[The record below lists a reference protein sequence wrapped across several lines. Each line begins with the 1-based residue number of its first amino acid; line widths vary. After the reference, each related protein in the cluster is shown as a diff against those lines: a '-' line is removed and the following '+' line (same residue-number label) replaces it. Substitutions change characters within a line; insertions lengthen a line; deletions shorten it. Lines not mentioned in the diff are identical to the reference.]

1 MHLQSV
7 ENCQSCE
14 KLLREI
20 LPCRSLQKSKIY
32 LYFQK
37 VFDKSLHQNQIAK
50 GEKEEF

>member
-14 KLLREI
+14 KLLRKI
-20 LPCRSLQKSKIY
+20 LPCRSLQKREIY

-37 VFDKSLHQNQIAK
+37 VFDKILHQSQIAK
-50 GEKEEF
+50 AEK